1 MNNLVET
8 ILEKHKPIIY
18 FHKDEQ
24 YFPCDADF
32 FIQNSHLLRDNKIID
47 KNLNQT
53 KLYNLSHNDT
63 FKNFDK
69 TFIQPFNEIVIY
81 GFRYNYED
89 SPLYYYLRETED
101 KLYIYF
107 FLFFA
112 YNGTYNILNLMNIG
126 HHYNDVE
133 HFTYE
138 INKNN
143 GKLERIFFSAHGKS
157 EGIWKSYNELE
168 LEEGPPSQ
176 FLSPVRRMSPKGS
189 VDKENKTR
197 PIIYCAKFGH
207 GFYPKNGCIV
217 RMFGFGNDLTNKGF
231 KFSNYNYI
239 KILKQNDNIFNPEL
253 YGWFYSNIK
262 FGVDGTSQIYKR
274 DYLLNED
281 KGSKFQT
288 FIPEYIFDITPNIV
302 ILILI
307 LILLKLLENYLNIQ
321 NRTKKTLFVIFIFS
335 IFIFILKYLKEV
347 LSKI

>member
-8 ILEKHKPIIY
+8 ILEKHKPVIY
-18 FHKDEQ
+18 FHKDEN
-24 YFPCDADF
+24 YFPCNADF
-32 FIQNSHLLRDNKIID
+32 FIQNSHLLKNNKIID
-47 KNLNQT
+47 ENMNQT
-53 KLYNLSHNDT
+53 KLYNISHNDK
-63 FKNFDK
+63 FQNFDN
-69 TFIQPFNEIVIY
+69 TFIQPFNESVIY

-107 FLFFA
+107 FLFFG

-143 GKLERIFFSAHGKS
+143 GSLERIFFSAHGKS
-157 EGIWKSYNELE
+157 EGIWKYYKDLE
-168 LEEGPPSQ
+168 
-176 FLSPVRRMSPKGS
+176 F
-189 VDKENKTR
+189 DKENKTR

-207 GFYPKNGCIV
+207 GFYPRNGCIV

-239 KILKQNDNIFNPEL
+239 KILKQNDNNFNPEL
-253 YGWFYSNIK
+253 YGWFYSNVK
-262 FGVDGTSQIYKR
+262 FGVDGTTQIYKR
-274 DYLLNED
+274 NYLLDED
-281 KGSKFQT
+281 KGSNFQT

-307 LILLKLLENYLNIQ
+307 LILLKLLEIYFNIKD
-321 NRTKKTLFVIFIFS
+321 RTKKTLFIIFVFS

>member
-1 MNNLVET
+1 MSLIET
-8 ILEKHKPIIY
+8 ILEKHKPVIY
-18 FHKDEQ
+18 FHKDEN
-24 YFPCDADF
+24 YFPCDADY
-32 FIQNSHLLRDNKIID
+32 FIKNSHLIKNNKIID
-47 KNLNQT
+47 ENMNQT
-53 KLYNLSHNDT
+53 KLYNISHNDNI
-63 FKNFDK
+63 KNFDN

-107 FLFFA
+107 FLFFG

-143 GKLERIFFSAHGKS
+143 GNLERIFFSAHGKS

-168 LEEGPPSQ
+168 FDEEN
-176 FLSPVRRMSPKGS
+176 KGI
-189 VDKENKTR
+189 DKENKTR

-207 GFYPKNGCIV
+207 GFYPRNGCIV
-217 RMFGFGNDLTNKGF
+217 RMFGFANDLTNKGF

-239 KILKQNDNIFNPEL
+239 KILKQNDINFNPEL
-253 YGWFYSNIK
+253 CGWFYSNIK
-262 FGVDGTSQIYKR
+262 FGVDGTTQIYKR
-274 DYLLNED
+274 NYLLDED
-281 KGSKFQT
+281 KGVMFQKI
-288 FIPEYIFDITPNIV
+288 IPEYIFDITPNIV

-307 LILLKLLENYLNIQ
+307 LILLKLLENYFNIQ
-321 NRTKKTLFVIFIFS
+321 DRTKKILFVTFIFS

>member
-8 ILEKHKPIIY
+8 ILEKHKPVIY
-18 FHKDEQ
+18 FHKDEN
-24 YFPCDADF
+24 YFPCNADF
-32 FIQNSHLLRDNKIID
+32 FIQNSHLIKNNKIID
-47 KNLNQT
+47 ENMNQT
-53 KLYNLSHNDT
+53 KLYNISHNDK
-63 FKNFDK
+63 FQNFDN
-69 TFIQPFNEIVIY
+69 TFIQPFNESVIY

-107 FLFFA
+107 FLFFG
-112 YNGTYNILNLMNIG
+112 YNGTYNILNLMNVG

-143 GKLERIFFSAHGKS
+143 GSLERIFFSAHGKS
-157 EGIWKSYNELE
+157 EGIWKYYKDLE
-168 LEEGPPSQ
+168 
-176 FLSPVRRMSPKGS
+176 F
-189 VDKENKTR
+189 DKENKTR

-207 GFYPKNGCIV
+207 GFYPRNGCIV

-239 KILKQNDNIFNPEL
+239 KILKQNDNNFNPEL
-253 YGWFYSNIK
+253 YGWFYSNVK
-262 FGVDGTSQIYKR
+262 FGVDGTTQIYKR
-274 DYLLNED
+274 NYLLDED
-281 KGSKFQT
+281 KGSNFQT

-307 LILLKLLENYLNIQ
+307 LILLKLLEIYFNIKD
-321 NRTKKTLFVIFIFS
+321 RTKKTLFIIFVFS

>member
-1 MNNLVET
+1 VLFRS
-8 ILEKHKPIIY
+8 ILEKHKPVIY
-18 FHKDEQ
+18 FHIDEN
-24 YFPCDADF
+24 YFPCNADF
-32 FIQNSHLLRDNKIID
+32 FIQNSHLLKNNKIID
-47 KNLNQT
+47 ENMNQT
-53 KLYNLSHNDT
+53 KLYNISHNDK
-63 FKNFDK
+63 FQNFDN
-69 TFIQPFNEIVIY
+69 TFIQPFNESVIY

-107 FLFFA
+107 LLFFG

-143 GKLERIFFSAHGKS
+143 GSLERIFFSAHGKS
-157 EGIWKSYNELE
+157 EGIWKYYKDLE
-168 LEEGPPSQ
+168 FEEPLSQ
-176 FLSPVRRMSPKGS
+176 KGF
-189 VDKENKTR
+189 DKENKTR

-207 GFYPKNGCIV
+207 GFYPRNGCIV

-239 KILKQNDNIFNPEL
+239 KILKQNDNNFNPEL
-253 YGWFYSNIK
+253 YGWFYSNVK
-262 FGVDGTSQIYKR
+262 FGVDGTTQIYKR
-274 DYLLNED
+274 NYLLDED
-281 KGSKFQT
+281 KGSNFQT

-307 LILLKLLENYLNIQ
+307 LILLKLLEIYFNIKD
-321 NRTKKTLFVIFIFS
+321 RTKKTLFIIFVFS